1 MSGSDKALS
10 ERESADPT
18 VIIIDVV
25 SVSQD
30 VGSSGKE
37 AEENR
42 MYSGHLI

>member
-18 VIIIDVV
+18 VIMIDVV

-42 MYSGHLI
+42 MYSGYLI